1 MDDPRAPKQPPK
13 LMAKTIQV
21 NSSEESEIELLRTE
35 LESGEIEL
43 RLKLN
48 KVKEQKNFE
57 STATYVNKSELSH

>member
-1 MDDPRAPKQPPK
+1 MDDPRALRQPPK

-21 NSSEESEIELLRTE
+21 NSREESEIELRPTE
-35 LESGEIEL
+35 LKSGEIEL

>member
-1 MDDPRAPKQPPK
+1 
-13 LMAKTIQV
+13 MAKTIQV
-21 NSSEESEIELLRTE
+21 NSREESEIELLRTE